1 MTGPVKIL
9 LLLLLLLMMRKTMMM
24 RRRRRRNSMMMMM
37 MMMTT
42 MMTMALMRMIMMI
55 MRMNKI
61 VFCVHLFYLYFCFR
75 SISSLHTF
83 ILLSISLS
91 PTHPLFSS
99 IFVFVRPTP
108 TLLSIPSFSAPL
120 SIVFIFSDFLS
131 LPFSFFLPLRSSTS
145 LYTSLEFKSIEGRK
159 LR

>member
-9 LLLLLLLMMRKTMMM
+9 LLLLLLLLMMRKTMIML
-24 RRRRRRNSMMMMM
+24 RRRRRRISMMMMM
-37 MMMTT
+37 MMMMIFLFVWFLNDRGRAPRQERLM
-42 MMTMALMRMIMMI
+42 MMTTIMTTALMRMIMMI

-61 VFCVHLFYLYFCFR
+61 VFCVHLFYLYFCFC
-75 SISSLHTF
+75 SIPSLHTF

-91 PTHPLFSS
+91 PTRPLFSS

-120 SIVFIFSDFLS
+120 SIVSYLF
-131 LPFSFFLPLRSSTS
+131 
-145 LYTSLEFKSIEGRK
+145 
-159 LR
+159 

>member
-24 RRRRRRNSMMMMM
+24 LRRRRRRNSMMMMM
-37 MMMTT
+37 MTT
-42 MMTMALMRMIMMI
+42 MMTTALMRMIMMI

-61 VFCVHLFYLYFCFR
+61 VFCVHLFYLYFCFC

-91 PTHPLFSS
+91 PTRPLFSS

-108 TLLSIPSFSAPL
+108 TLLSLPSFSAPL
-120 SIVFIFSDFLS
+120 SIVSYLF
-131 LPFSFFLPLRSSTS
+131 
-145 LYTSLEFKSIEGRK
+145 
-159 LR
+159 